1 MIVGTAGHIDH
12 GKTSLVRALTG
23 VDTDRLPEERA
34 RGISIDLGYA
44 YAPATGDATLGFVDV
59 PGHEKFVHT
68 MVAGATG
75 IDFVLLVIAA
85 DDGIMPQTREH
96 VAIVSILGVREG
108 AIALTKADAVDAARL
123 AECEREARAFVA
135 DTALREAPVFAVSSR
150 TGVGVDALQ
159 AYLRDAAA
167 RFVRARGE
175 GRFRLAVD
183 RSFTLP
189 GIGTV
194 VTGTV
199 YSGEVHAGD
208 RLQVAPSGL
217 PVRVRAIHAQG
228 CPAEAGIAGQRC
240 ALNLAGVGREDVRR
254 GDWIVDPA
262 IGISTDR
269 FDATLDLA
277 RDAGVA
283 TGAEVHVHV
292 GAAHAFGRVVALGN
306 TGLVQVVLRQ
316 PVAAWRGDRYVVRDA
331 SATHTLGGGIV
342 LDPLPPLRYRSSD
355 ARIAVLRALA
365 ADSPRDALAALVE
378 ASPSGADV
386 LEFDR
391 KGNVPDASAIARSI
405 DVRHVLGSHG
415 EFAVSH
421 AAWSRMQQDIAVSLE
436 KFHEAHPDLLG
447 PDRSRLR
454 RIALPKVSEALYRA
468 LVDDLVATG
477 ALRESAGACHLPHHD
492 NALSDEQRIVV
503 ERAMPKLAD
512 GAFDPPWV
520 RDIAR
525 DVGRPEGIVRV
536 AMVRAAKR
544 GEIFQVVRD
553 LFYHPQAIGD
563 LAARALDLQA
573 ANGHIAAA
581 AFRDA
586 TGLGRKRA
594 IQILEFF
601 DRVGFTRRVRDAR
614 TVRPESSLAVSA
626 RSRAPEA
633 ESMS

>member
-167 RFVRARGE
+167 RFVRARGG

-228 CPAEAGIAGQRC
+228 RPAEAGIAGQRC

-342 LDPLPPLRYRSSD
+342 LDPCRRFATEAPT
-355 ARIAVLRALA
+355 RIAVLRARIR
-365 ADSPRDALAALVE
+365 PRCARGARQ
-378 ASPSGADV
+378 ASPSGADA
-386 LEFDR
+386 R
-391 KGNVPDASAIARSI
+391 SSIARATSPM
-405 DVRHVLGSHG
+405 RPPSRARST
-415 EFAVSH
+415 FATCSAATASSPH
-421 AAWSRMQQDIAVSLE
+421 AAWSRTQRISPSRREV
-436 KFHEAHPDLLG
+436 PRG
-447 PDRSRLR
+447 PSRSPRAGPLAAAAYR
-454 RIALPKVSEALYRA
+454 ASKVSEALYRA
-468 LVDDLVATG
+468 GRRPRGDRRAARVRARHSAAPRQRAERRAAHRGRARHAEARRRRVRSSVGPRHRARRRAPVA
-477 ALRESAGACHLPHHD
+477 A
-492 NALSDEQRIVV
+492 
-503 ERAMPKLAD
+503 
-512 GAFDPPWV
+512 
-520 RDIAR
+520 
-525 DVGRPEGIVRV
+525 RV
-536 AMVRAAKR
+536 AMVR
-544 GEIFQVVRD
+544 GEARRD
-553 LFYHPQAIGD
+553 LPGGARPFLPSAGD
-563 LAARALDLQA
+563 RRPAARALDLQA